1 MRFRA
6 YFAAMAVVLAT
17 AAGASAEY
25 PDRVV
30 KIVVPYPAGGTT
42 DILARLVGD
51 RLGKRLGHN
60 FIIENRGGASG
71 NIGTAAVAQ
80 STPDGYTLLMGTINT
95 HGINSSAFKKLP
107 FDPVKDFAPVTVVA
121 TTPNVLMVHPALGV
135 TDVAALIK
143 LAREKPGTLDF
154 ASTSTGGSP
163 HMSGELLKMMAK
175 IEIQHVPYRGAGPM
189 LNDLVGGHVKM
200 AFDNMPSAIGH
211 IRGGTVKALA
221 VTTSSRWSGLPDVPT
236 MAESGVPGY
245 EVSAWFG
252 LLAPA
257 GTPPAVV
264 DLLHRTIVDILK
276 EEPIRA
282 RLAELGAE
290 PGGISPDAFRRHIES
305 EIKKWAEVY
314 AATGL
319 RPE

>member
-1 MRFRA
+1 MRLRA
-6 YFAAMAVVLAT
+6 SFFAIALVLVA
-17 AAGASAEY
+17 AAGARAEY
-25 PDRVV
+25 PDRIV
-30 KIVVPYPAGGTT
+30 KIIVPYPAGGTT

-51 RLGKRLGHN
+51 RLGKRLGRN

-80 STPDGYTLLMGTINT
+80 STPDGYTLLMATINT

-107 FDPVKDFAPVTVVA
+107 YDPVKDFTPITVFA
-121 TTPNVLMVHPALGV
+121 ATPNVLMVHPGLGV
-135 TDVAALIK
+135 SDVAGLIK
-143 LAREKPGTLDF
+143 LAREKPGSIDF

-175 IEIQHVPYRGAGPM
+175 IDLQHVPYRGAGPM
-189 LNDLVGGHVKM
+189 LNDLIGGHVKM

-211 IRGGTVKALA
+211 IRGGTVQALA
-221 VTTSSRWSGLPDVPT
+221 VTTPSRWSGLPEVPT

-245 EVSAWFG
+245 DVSAWFG

-257 GTPPAVV
+257 GTPPAIV
-264 DLLHRTIVDILK
+264 DLLYRTIIEILN
-276 EEPIRA
+276 EEPIRT

-290 PGGISPDAFRRHIES
+290 PGGMSPDAFGRQIEAD
-305 EIKKWAEVY
+305 IKKWAQVY
-314 AATGL
+314 EATGL
-319 RPE
+319 KPE